1 MRFPHRTFVQLL
13 SQGLKIP
20 LMDSN
25 SSPSAPEL
33 KAQIEAEREGRPFLV
48 FRDGE
53 GHQVILPI
61 EANAELWVGRGPSA
75 DVRLGWDEEVSALH
89 AQVEVV
95 RDECTL
101 VDDGLSRNGS
111 FVNEERVHGRR
122 HLRDGDSLRFGR
134 TLVVYRRPGE
144 DAPEATVAAGEVPL
158 AATVSPAQRKVLLAL
173 CRPYKE
179 GDSFATPATNQ
190 QIGEE
195 LHLSVDAVKTHMR
208 ALFEKLEV
216 GDIPQNQ
223 KRVALVERALQS
235 GIVNRREL

>member
-1 MRFPHRTFVQLL
+1 MESRRAV
-13 SQGLKIP
+13 
-20 LMDSN
+20 
-25 SSPSAPEL
+25 SAPEL

-53 GHQVILPI
+53 GEQAIVPLAA
-61 EANAELWVGRGPSA
+61 EAELWVGRGPSA

-122 HLRDGDSLRFGR
+122 HLRDGDALRFGR
-134 TLVVYRRPGE
+134 TVLTYRRPGDE
-144 DAPEATVAAGEVPL
+144 APEATVVASELPA
-158 AATVSPAQRKVLLAL
+158 AATISPAQRKVLLAL

-179 GDSFATPATNQ
+179 GEAFATPATNQ

-216 GDIPQNQ
+216 GDLPQNQ
-223 KRVALVERALQS
+223 KRAALVERALQS

>member
-1 MRFPHRTFVQLL
+1 MERPSV
-13 SQGLKIP
+13 
-20 LMDSN
+20 
-25 SSPSAPEL
+25 SAPEL
-33 KAQIEAEREGRPFLV
+33 KAQIEAERAGRPFLV
-48 FRDGE
+48 FRDGGGE
-53 GHQVILPI
+53 QVILPV
-61 EANAELWVGRGPSA
+61 EFDAELWVGRGGSA
-75 DVRLGWDEEVSALH
+75 DVRLEWDEEVSGLH
-89 AQVEVV
+89 AQIEVV
-95 RDECTL
+95 RGECTL

-134 TLVVYRRPGE
+134 TLLVYRRPGE
-144 DAPEATVAAGEVPL
+144 DAPEATVIAGEVPG

-173 CRPYKE
+173 CRPYKDN
-179 GDSFATPATNQ
+179 DSFATPATNQ

-216 GDIPQNQ
+216 GDLPQNQ
-223 KRVALVERALQS
+223 KRVALAERALQT

>member
-1 MRFPHRTFVQLL
+1 MEARHTVT
-13 SQGLKIP
+13 
-20 LMDSN
+20 
-25 SSPSAPEL
+25 AAEL

-48 FRDGE
+48 FRDAAGE
-53 GHQVILPI
+53 QAILPL
-61 EANAELWVGRGPSA
+61 ETNAELWVGRSGAA
-75 DVRLGWDEEVSALH
+75 DVRLEWDEEVSALH
-89 AQVEVV
+89 AQIEVV

-122 HLRDGDSLRFGR
+122 HLRDGDALRFGR
-134 TLVVYRRPGE
+134 TTVVYRRPGE
-144 DAPEATVAAGEVPL
+144 DAPEATVAAGELPA

-173 CRPYKE
+173 CRPYKD
-179 GDSFATPATNQ
+179 GASFATPATNQ

-208 ALFEKLEV
+208 ALFEKLGV
-216 GDIPQNQ
+216 GDLPQNQ
-223 KRVALVERALQS
+223 KRVALVEQALQS

>member
-1 MRFPHRTFVQLL
+1 MERRTV
-13 SQGLKIP
+13 
-20 LMDSN
+20 
-25 SSPSAPEL
+25 SAPEL

-53 GHQVILPI
+53 GAQVILPI
-61 EANAELWVGRGPSA
+61 AVNAELWVGRSPSA
-75 DVRLGWDEEVSALH
+75 DVRLEWDEEVSTLH
-89 AQVEVV
+89 GQIEVV

-134 TLVVYRRPGE
+134 TVVVYRRPGE
-144 DAPEATVAAGEVPL
+144 DAPEATAVASELSA
-158 AATVSPAQRKVLLAL
+158 AATISPAQRKVLLAL
-173 CRPYKE
+173 CRPYKD
-179 GDSFATPATNQ
+179 GDAFATPATNQ

-195 LHLSVDAVKTHMR
+195 LHLGVDAVKTHMR

-223 KRVALVERALQS
+223 KRVALAERALQN